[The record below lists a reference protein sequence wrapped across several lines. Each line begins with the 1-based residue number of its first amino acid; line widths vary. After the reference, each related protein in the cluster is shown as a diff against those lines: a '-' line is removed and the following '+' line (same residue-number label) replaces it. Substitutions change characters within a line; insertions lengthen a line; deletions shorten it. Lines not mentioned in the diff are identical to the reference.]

1 MSEMERR
8 NGQKPEY
15 STSRKRKDFWFG
27 FLVGL
32 GLILIYLFLGIGLQN
47 LGGQSGWKSIID
59 LAGLAALAWLA
70 IHLIRIKRHFYL
82 IGGLVA
88 VVAMPLLV
96 FGACLAMLSG
106 SGF

>member
-8 NGQKPEY
+8 NGQIPEY
-15 STSRKRKDFWFG
+15 STTRKRKDFWFG

-32 GLILIYLFLGIGLQN
+32 GLILIYLVLSSGLQDR
-47 LGGQSGWKSIID
+47 GGQSVLNNIVN
-59 LAGLAALAWLA
+59 LAVLAALVWVAL
-70 IHLIRIKRHFYL
+70 HLIRIKRYFYL

-96 FGACLAMLSG
+96 FGACLVMLSG